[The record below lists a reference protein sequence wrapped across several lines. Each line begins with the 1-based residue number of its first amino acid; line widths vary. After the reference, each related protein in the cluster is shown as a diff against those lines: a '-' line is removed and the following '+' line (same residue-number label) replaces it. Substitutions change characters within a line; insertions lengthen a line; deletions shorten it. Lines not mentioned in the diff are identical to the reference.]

1 MTSTPGLTSR
11 FDAILLAG
19 GRSSRLGGI
28 DKTALR
34 HHGVTLLDAA
44 ATAVSGAHRTVL
56 VGPQAATDV
65 ATDVTVAR
73 ENPPFSGP
81 AAALLTGV
89 AALADGDA
97 DEGAEDDGAGLV
109 VVLACDLLAPAAALG
124 QLTAAMTALDY
135 RDGAIA
141 VDDDGRRQPLLA
153 VYRLSALRRLLETA
167 RDAEGV
173 SLRRLLEPLA
183 LAEVHVASA
192 VLADVDTAEA
202 AARHGIALPRRVIE
216 PSAGAS
222 LR

>member
-1 MTSTPGLTSR
+1 VTHAPDLTSR

-34 HHGVTLLDAA
+34 HRGVTLLDAA
-44 ATAVSGAHRTVL
+44 AAAVSGAHRTIL

-65 ATDVTVAR
+65 ATDVTVVR

-81 AAALLTGV
+81 AAALLAGV
-89 AALADGDA
+89 AALADGDG
-97 DEGAEDDGAGLV
+97 DGLV
-109 VVLACDLLAPAAALG
+109 VVLACDLLTPAAALG
-124 QLTAAMTALDY
+124 QLSAAMAAVDY

-153 VYRLSALRRLLETA
+153 VYRLSALRRLLATA
-167 RDAEGV
+167 GDTDGL
-173 SLRRLLEPLA
+173 SLRRLLDPLA

-202 AARHGIALPRRVIE
+202 AARHGIALPPCAAER
-216 PSAGAS
+216 PSSAS
-222 LR
+222 LL

>member
-1 MTSTPGLTSR
+1 VTHAPGLISR

-34 HHGVTLLDAA
+34 HRGVTLLDAA
-44 ATAVSGAHRTVL
+44 AAAVSGAHRTIL
-56 VGPQAATDV
+56 VGPQTATDV
-65 ATDVTVAR
+65 ATDVTVVR
-73 ENPPFSGP
+73 EDPPFSGP
-81 AAALLTGV
+81 AAALLAGV

-97 DEGAEDDGAGLV
+97 DGDGDGLV

-124 QLTAAMTALDY
+124 QLASAMAAVDY

-153 VYRLSALRRLLETA
+153 VYRLSALRRLLATA
-167 RDAEGV
+167 GDTDGL
-173 SLRRLLEPLA
+173 SLRRLLDPLA

-202 AARHGIALPRRVIE
+202 AARHGIALPPRAAER
-216 PSAGAS
+216 PSSAS
-222 LR
+222 LL